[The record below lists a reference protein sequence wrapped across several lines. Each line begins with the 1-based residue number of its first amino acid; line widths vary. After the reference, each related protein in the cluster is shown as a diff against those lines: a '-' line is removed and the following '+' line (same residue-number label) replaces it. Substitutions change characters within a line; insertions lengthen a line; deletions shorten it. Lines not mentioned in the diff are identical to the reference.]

1 MEKYPQL
8 NFSNWYSYLKNITE
22 LGVLHV
28 TKVELGGKVFRL
40 DGEDIK
46 LKMEPNKGA
55 QSQATNLLFT
65 QAQCLYRTEKS
76 KDCHHEW

>member
-1 MEKYPQL
+1 MCASFGEVSSIE
-8 NFSNWYSYLKNITE
+8 FSNWYSYLKNITE

-55 QSQATNLLFT
+55 KVKLRIYFHPSPVLIQN
-65 QAQCLYRTEKS
+65 
-76 KDCHHEW
+76 